1 MTLAFLDIAPAAERH
16 ALVVPKKHADDL
28 LAASADDA
36 IAVMRTAQIM
46 ARRLE
51 ETLHPDGMTLFQANR
66 PAGWQDVFHLHLH
79 VVPRWEDDQLV
90 RPWSSGPQQDHDR
103 LARVAERLRLSG

>member
-1 MTLAFLDIAPAAERH
+1 MTLAFLDIAPAAEGH

-79 VVPRWEDDQLV
+79 VVPRWKDDQLDV
-90 RPWSSGPQQDHDR
+90 RG
-103 LARVAERLRLSG
+103 AVALNKTTTGWPALLSACA

>member
-1 MTLAFLDIAPAAERH
+1 MTLAFLDIAPAAEGH